1 MTLKAN
7 KSRSFNKINFK
18 DKFSKFSQHWQ
29 PKVVANLNDYEIKLV
44 KLKGDFVWHQHEQT
58 DEAFFVL
65 KGAIQIEV
73 ENHTV
78 SLNEG
83 EMLVVP
89 KGVRHKPYA
98 DEEAE
103 VMLIEPKD
111 IRNTG
116 NIENDLTAPNDDWI

>member
-65 KGAIQIEV
+65 KGAIQIEF
-73 ENHTV
+73 ENHT
-78 SLNEG
+78 
-83 EMLVVP
+83 
-89 KGVRHKPYA
+89 
-98 DEEAE
+98 
-103 VMLIEPKD
+103 I
-111 IRNTG
+111 
-116 NIENDLTAPNDDWI
+116 

>member
-1 MTLKAN
+1 MVQKSFAYALDSRALEAIPMTLKAN

-65 KGAIQIEV
+65 RGAIQV
-73 ENHTV
+73 EFEK
-78 SLNEG
+78 SYG
-83 EMLVVP
+83 KP
-89 KGVRHKPYA
+89 K
-98 DEEAE
+98 
-103 VMLIEPKD
+103 
-111 IRNTG
+111 
-116 NIENDLTAPNDDWI
+116 

>member
-65 KGAIQIEV
+65 KGAIKIEF